1 MWFHSTSDP
10 AGGVTAVSATTS
22 NKSMITPSLSRIAGA
37 CVSYDET
44 AEHVGTAARPA
55 PYGLEPGHG
64 SIREGLHPHNTG
76 DLSYHLVT
84 TQTFDRATQ
93 RSIRSRMGD
102 QHQLGVVAASLLA
115 YAPDRHVVVGED
127 LRDLGQHTGPAG
139 HVHGHVVSSVG
150 LSHVL
155 LRQPGVVGPFPHRLV
170 RDAVADHRD
179 QATQNGTGR
188 GHTSGPRPVEHQ
200 PSRGLGLDEHRVV

>member
-64 SIREGLHPHNTG
+64 SVREGLHPHNTG

-93 RSIRSRMGD
+93 RSIRRRIGD
-102 QHQLGVVAASLLA
+102 QRQLGVVTAPRLA
-115 YAPDRHVVVGED
+115 YVPDRHVVVGED
-127 LRDLGQHTGPAG
+127 LRDLGQHPLPVG
-139 HVHGHVVSSVG
+139 HVQCHVVTGDG
-150 LSHVL
+150 LSHVVH
-155 LRQPGVVGPFPHRLV
+155 RQSGVVGPLPHRRV
-170 RDAVADHRD
+170 R
-179 QATQNGTGR
+179 
-188 GHTSGPRPVEHQ
+188 
-200 PSRGLGLDEHRVV
+200 